1 MSEFTVGQKVRVRCL
16 LDAGPVPDQVM
27 ATLRTG
33 TADVSGT
40 VKVAD
45 LAGRADAEGWV
56 RAEVL
61 EVTEQAVTL
70 RLPDTM
76 SGEVY
81 SRSGIATLPL
91 AWAED
96 NVEPDGEAA

>member
-16 LDAGPVPDQVM
+16 LDVGPLPDHVM
-27 ATLRTG
+27 ATLSAGNADVTG
-33 TADVSGT
+33 TVRVT
-40 VKVAD
+40 E
-45 LAGRADAEGWV
+45 LAGRTDSEGWV

-91 AWAED
+91 ASVGA
-96 NVEPDGEAA
+96 NVEPE

>member
-1 MSEFTVGQKVRVRCL
+1 MSEFFVGQKVVVRCH
-16 LDAGPVPDQVM
+16 LDTGPVLDQVM
-27 ATLRTG
+27 ATLRAGNVDIT
-33 TADVSGT
+33 GT
-40 VKVAD
+40 VKVTE
-45 LAGRADAEGWV
+45 LAGRTDAEGWV

-81 SRSGIATLPL
+81 SRGGIATLPL
-91 AWAED
+91 TWA
-96 NVEPDGEAA
+96 VENIEPGH